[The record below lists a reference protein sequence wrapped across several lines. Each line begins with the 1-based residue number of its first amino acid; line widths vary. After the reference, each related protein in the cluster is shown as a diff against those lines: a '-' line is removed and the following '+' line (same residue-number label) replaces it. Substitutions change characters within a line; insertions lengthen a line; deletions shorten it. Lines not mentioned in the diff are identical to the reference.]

1 MAIYGVGSN
10 WDGAEVCTDFFK
22 EEKFILGWNEDCAE
36 DLYTFISALKV
47 GDILY
52 IKANRPGSRRIRVKG
67 IGIVKS
73 NLISCISS
81 GELGFGSTSD
91 WKSLFVRVIWIDQKE
106 FYIDIPQDQGRLTNV
121 RAATIYEEHLPFVQ
135 KIIVEHIANKHN

>member
-10 WDGAEVCTDFFK
+10 WDGEEVCDLFF
-22 EEKFILGWNEDCAE
+22 EKDQFILGWNEDSAE
-36 DLYTFISALKV
+36 DLYTFISSLKV

-52 IKANRPGSRRIRVKG
+52 IKANRPGSRSIRVKG
-67 IGIVKS
+67 VGIVNK

-81 GELGFGSTSD
+81 GELGQGSISD
-91 WKSLFVRVIWIDQKE
+91 WNSLFVGVSWVVKAE
-106 FYIDIPQDQGRLTNV
+106 FIIEIPKNQGKLTNV

-135 KIIVEHIANKHN
+135 EKIVASIVSA